1 MDVLSL
7 MRLLGRHWRVT
18 APAVLLTLLA
28 LVAAFRVS
36 SPTYKATGSIVLL
49 NPREAPDVDELPQ
62 PPGAGQNPFTR
73 YGDVAIVTDILAR
86 IMNSDSKRG
95 ELVTQGVTE
104 YDVVA
109 NAFQHDPVF
118 EVTGH
123 GPTSDAAIQ
132 STGVVLEEAD
142 SVLEELQ
149 HAQGADPDYFINSA
163 PLAPPST
170 AAVVYSST
178 MRAAIAVLVVGG
190 LCTLGLAVL
199 AEVIAKRR
207 AARRTASAPG
217 PIGAYG
223 ANEVAEAAGSNGSAV
238 DRSAGSEVG
247 NEGVGVA
254 GSNGSAVDRSAGSEV
269 GNEGVGVAGSNGPA
283 PQDSS
288 LRVGDDAAGANGSA
302 GSNPPAV
309 KRSAPSQTGPNGSAV
324 KRSVAGVGDSA
335 AGSNGPAV
343 EGSGAS
349 RAGEGD
355 GVAGPNGS
363 FDSAGI
369 VPDGPRRGG
378 RAAGSKGSS
387 ARGRPPAPLGRR
399 PHRRS
404 PPDKSIGSPAEYRDP
419 PPSDR

>member
-254 GSNGSAVDRSAGSEV
+254 GSNG
-269 GNEGVGVAGSNGPA
+269 PA

-378 RAAGSKGSS
+378 RAAGSRGSS

>member
-1 MDVLSL
+1 MTGSPLTSLSEKDQRAHPSPESNNNRPGVSMDVLSL
-7 MRLLGRHWRVT
+7 MRLLSRHWRVT
-18 APAVLLTLLA
+18 APAVLLTVLA

-36 SPTYKATGSIVLL
+36 SPTYKATGSIVLI
-49 NPREAPDVDELPQ
+49 NPREAPEVDQVPQ
-62 PPGAGQNPFTR
+62 QSSAGQNPFTR

-86 IMNSDSKRG
+86 IMNSDSKRS
-95 ELVTQGVTE
+95 ELLSQGVTE

-123 GPTSDAAIQ
+123 GSTSDAAIR

-178 MRAAIAVLVVGG
+178 MRAAIATLVVGG
-190 LCTLGLAVL
+190 LCTLALAVL

-207 AARRTASAPG
+207 ALRKVSALG
-217 PIGAYG
+217 PIGADG
-223 ANEVAEAAGSNGSAV
+223 AHEVVEAVGSNGSAV
-238 DRSAGSEVG
+238 DRSVEPELG
-247 NEGVGVA
+247 NEGIGVA
-254 GSNGSAVDRSAGSEV
+254 GSKEPPAWDLSA
-269 GNEGVGVAGSNGPA
+269 P
-283 PQDSS
+283 
-288 LRVGDDAAGANGSA
+288 VGDGAAGANGSA
-302 GSNPPAV
+302 GSN
-309 KRSAPSQTGPNGSAV
+309 GSADV
-324 KRSVAGVGDSA
+324 HSVAGVGDSA
-335 AGSNGPAV
+335 AGSNGFAV
-343 EGSGAS
+343 EGTSVSTAA
-349 RAGEGD
+349 REGD
-355 GVAGPNGS
+355 GGHQES

-369 VPDGPRRGG
+369 VADGSRRGDN
-378 RAAGSKGSS
+378 AAGSKGSS

-404 PPDKSIGSPAEYRDP
+404 LPDKSSGSRADYRDP